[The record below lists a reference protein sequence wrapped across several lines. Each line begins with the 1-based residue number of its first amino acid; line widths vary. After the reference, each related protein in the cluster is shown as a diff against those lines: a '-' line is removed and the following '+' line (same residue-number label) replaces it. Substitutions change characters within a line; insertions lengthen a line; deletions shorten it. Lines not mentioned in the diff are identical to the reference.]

1 MTDFDMAGYEA
12 GNACRALD
20 EFGITLNADADRW
33 LQRLN
38 ELKANP
44 PQPLP
49 HNAVAEL
56 VADAAKP
63 AVIGAAVAAH
73 VGQNHR
79 IIQHDVALNISGRRV
94 LDALLADRDRIH
106 AALAVIANE
115 VIDRLHRAAAVD
127 ESITELAKQR
137 RNDEATVLACIDS
150 DAETLRRLFVIRDEY
165 LTPASEKWS
174 TGWWSCATYSNPW
187 ELKNSSPREE
197 TVWEVIRAEIRA
209 GGQLWFPTIAE
220 ARAASQAREPRP
232 SDSLLPP
239 IDPYHRTATFT
250 G

>member
-1 MTDFDMAGYEA
+1 MTDFDLAGYEA
-12 GNACRALD
+12 GNGCRALD
-20 EFGITLNADADRW
+20 EFGITLSADTDRW
-33 LQRLN
+33 FQRLN

-44 PQPLP
+44 PKPLP

-63 AVIGAAVAAH
+63 AVIDAAVAAH

-79 IIQHDVALNISGRRV
+79 IMAHDIAVNIVGRRV

-115 VIDRLHRAAAVD
+115 AIDRLHRAAAL
-127 ESITELAKQR
+127 EQSISELTRQR
-137 RNDEATVLACIDS
+137 RSDEAHLLACADT

-174 TGWWSCATYSNPW
+174 TGWWNCATYSNPW
-187 ELKNSSPREE
+187 DVKNPSPREE
-197 TVWEVIRAEIRA
+197 TVWEVFRAEIRA
-209 GGQLWFPTIAE
+209 GGQLWFPTIEE

-232 SDSLLPP
+232 ADSLLPP
-239 IDPYHRTATFT
+239 VDPRRHATFI

>member
-1 MTDFDMAGYEA
+1 MIEFDLAGYEA
-12 GNACRALD
+12 GNGCRALD
-20 EFGITLNADADRW
+20 EFGITLNADVHRW

-63 AVIGAAVAAH
+63 AVIDAAVAAH

-106 AALAVIANE
+106 ATLAVIANE

-187 ELKNSSPREE
+187 DVKNPSPREE
-197 TVWEVIRAEIRA
+197 TVWELFRAEIRA
-209 GGQLWFPTIAE
+209 GGQLWFPTIEE
-220 ARAASQAREPRP
+220 ARAASQVREPRTN
-232 SDSLLPP
+232 DSVLPP
-239 IDPYHRTATFT
+239 IDPRRHATFI

>member
-1 MTDFDMAGYEA
+1 MTDFDLAGYEA
-12 GNACRALD
+12 QNAARSLD
-20 EFGITLNADADRW
+20 EFGIKLNTDADRC

-38 ELKANP
+38 DLKANP
-44 PQPLP
+44 PTPLP
-49 HNAVAEL
+49 HNAVAGL

-63 AVIGAAVAAH
+63 AVIDAAVAAH
-73 VGQNHR
+73 IGHNHR
-79 IIQHDVALNISGRRV
+79 IIQHDVAINIVGQRV
-94 LDALLADRDRIH
+94 LDAILGDRDRLH
-106 AALAVIANE
+106 AELALIANE

-137 RNDEATVLACIDS
+137 RNDEATVLASIDA
-150 DAETLRRLFVIRDEY
+150 DAEQLRRLFVVRDEY

-187 ELKNSSPREE
+187 DVKNPSPREE
-197 TVWEVIRAEIRA
+197 TVWEVWRAEIRA

-232 SDSLLPP
+232 SDSVVAPMN
-239 IDPYHRTATFT
+239 PYRTATFT